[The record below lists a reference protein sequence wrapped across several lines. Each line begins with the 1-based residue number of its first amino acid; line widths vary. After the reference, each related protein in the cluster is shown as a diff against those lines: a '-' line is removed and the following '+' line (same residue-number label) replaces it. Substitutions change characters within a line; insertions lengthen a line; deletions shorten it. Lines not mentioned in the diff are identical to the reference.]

1 MAQIANSSG
10 EHIKVPIQKL
20 ISLLAAAAVAGL
32 LSSCV
37 TTTTGGYMVEAS
49 EQQAVQDYIRPAIAY
64 YDSDDLITSR
74 RHLNNAL
81 AIDAR
86 NADAYN
92 VLALISQREG
102 DLDLA
107 EDAFRTALGHDRS
120 NSRARNN
127 YAVLLFGQE
136 RFSEAYDELVRV
148 TGNANY
154 DGRAVAFE
162 NQGRSALRLGRI
174 DNASNA
180 FTRALRL
187 NANLHISALEM
198 SLIEFNQENKDRE
211 HQLFQQY
218 LTTVQFYSIP
228 YTPRALLAGIRI
240 EGHAQNQEIVDTFA
254 LLLTSLYQN
263 SLEFETYQRLSNAH

>member
-20 ISLLAAAAVAGL
+20 ISLLAAAAVAVL

-174 DNASNA
+174 DDASNA

-187 NANLHISALEM
+187 NASLHISALEM
-198 SLIEFNQENKDRE
+198 SLIEFNQENEDRA

-263 SLEFETYQRLSNAH
+263 SPEFETYQRLSNAH

>member
-1 MAQIANSSG
+1 MQIAKCSG

-37 TTTTGGYMVEAS
+37 TTTTGGYMVNAS
-49 EQQAVQDYIRPAIAY
+49 EEQAVRDYIRLAIAY
-64 YDSDDLITSR
+64 YDSDDLIISR
-74 RHLNNAL
+74 RHLNNAM

-107 EDAFRTALGHDRS
+107 EDAFLTALRYDRS

-127 YAVLLFGQE
+127 YAVLLFGQD

-148 TGNANY
+148 TSNANY
-154 DGRAVAFE
+154 DGRAIAFE

-174 DNASNA
+174 DDARNA

-187 NANLHISALEM
+187 NASLHIAALEL
-198 SLIEFNQENKDRE
+198 SLIEFNQENKDRA

-218 LTTVQFYSIP
+218 LTTVQFYAIP
-228 YTPRALLAGIRI
+228 YTPRALLAGIQI
-240 EGHAQNQEIVDTFA
+240 EGHAQNQKIVDTFA
-254 LLLTSLYQN
+254 LLLTSLYQD
-263 SLEFETYQRLSNAH
+263 SPEFETYQRLSNAH

>member
-1 MAQIANSSG
+1 MQIANSSG

-20 ISLLAAAAVAGL
+20 ISLLAAAAVAFL

-37 TTTTGGYMVEAS
+37 TTTTGGYMVKSS
-49 EQQAVQDYIRPAIAY
+49 EQQAARDYIRLAIAY
-64 YDSDDLITSR
+64 YDSDDLITAR
-74 RHLNNAL
+74 RNLNNAL

-92 VLALISQREG
+92 ILALISQREG

-107 EDAFRTALGHDRS
+107 EDAFRTALRYDRS

-136 RFSEAYDELVRV
+136 RFNEAYDELGRV

-154 DGRAVAFE
+154 DGRAIAFE
-162 NQGRSALRLGRI
+162 NQGRSALRLSRI
-174 DNASNA
+174 DDAKNA

-187 NANLHISALEM
+187 NANLHISALEL
-198 SLIEFNQENKDRE
+198 SLIEFNQGNKDRA

-218 LTTVQFYSIP
+218 LTNVQFYSIP
-228 YTPRALLAGIRI
+228 YTPRALLAGIQI
-240 EGHAQNQEIVDTFA
+240 EGHAQNQKIVDTFT
-254 LLLTSLYQN
+254 LLLTSLYQD
-263 SLEFETYQRLSNAH
+263 SVEFETYQRLSNAH

>member
-1 MAQIANSSG
+1 MQIANSSG

-20 ISLLAAAAVAGL
+20 ISLLAAAAVAFL

-37 TTTTGGYMVEAS
+37 TTTTGGYMVKAS
-49 EQQAVQDYIRPAIAY
+49 EQQAARDYIRLAIAY
-64 YDSDDLITSR
+64 YDTDDLITSR

-81 AIDAR
+81 AIDER

-107 EDAFRTALGHDRS
+107 EDAFRTALRYDRS

-136 RFSEAYDELVRV
+136 RFNEAYDELVRV

-154 DGRAVAFE
+154 DGRAIAFE
-162 NQGRSALRLGRI
+162 NQGRSALRLGSI
-174 DNASNA
+174 DDARNA

-187 NANLHISALEM
+187 NANLHISALEL
-198 SLIEFNQENKDRE
+198 SLIEFNQENKDRA

-218 LTTVQFYSIP
+218 LTNVQFYSIP
-228 YTPRALLAGIRI
+228 YTPRALLAGIQI
-240 EGHAQNQEIVDTFA
+240 EGHAKNQKIVDTFA
-254 LLLTSLYQN
+254 LLLTSLYQD
-263 SLEFETYQRLSNAH
+263 SPEFETYQRLSNAH

>member
-1 MAQIANSSG
+1 MQIANSSG
-10 EHIKVPIQKL
+10 ERIKVSIQKL

-32 LSSCV
+32 LSSCI

-49 EQQAVQDYIRPAIAY
+49 EERAVQDYIRLAIAY
-64 YDSDDLITSR
+64 YDTDDLITSR
-74 RHLNNAL
+74 RHLSNAL

-102 DLDLA
+102 DLNLA
-107 EDAFRTALGHDRS
+107 EDAFLTALRYDRS

-127 YAVLLFGQE
+127 YAVLLFGLG

-148 TGNANY
+148 TSNANY
-154 DGRAVAFE
+154 DGRAIAFE

-174 DNASNA
+174 DDAGNA

-187 NANLHISALEM
+187 NANLHISALEL
-198 SLIEFNQENKDRE
+198 SLIEFNQENKDRA

-228 YTPRALLAGIRI
+228 YTPRALLAGIQI
-240 EGHAQNQEIVDTFA
+240 EGHAQNQEIVDTFT
-254 LLLTSLYQN
+254 LLLTSLYQD
-263 SLEFETYQRLSNAH
+263 SAEFETYQRLSNAH